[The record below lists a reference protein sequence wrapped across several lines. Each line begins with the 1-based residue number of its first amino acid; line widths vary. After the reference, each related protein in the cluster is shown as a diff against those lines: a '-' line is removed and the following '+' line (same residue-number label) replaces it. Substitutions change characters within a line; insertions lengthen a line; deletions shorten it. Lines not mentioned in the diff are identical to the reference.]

1 MDAASWPRARPCG
14 RLRSGPVRGADAFET
29 LVVDGGSAQARV
41 RRAHAT
47 RLCAGHFPGD
57 PFLPGAYLAGLMA
70 ELGGQLFRGRPL
82 TRIVR
87 SAFRARVTPHGDI
100 LVVARRAPRGRV
112 EAEVHA
118 GGACAARATFVF
130 GRPA

>member
-1 MDAASWPRARPCG
+1 MTTLGRAEIEAILPHRDPFLLVDEVLELGPGERVVARKTVTDA
-14 RLRSGPVRGADAFET
+14 D
-29 LVVDGGSAQARV
+29 
-41 RRAHAT
+41 
-47 RLCAGHFPGD
+47 CAGHFPGD

-70 ELGGQLFRGRPL
+70 ELGGRLLRGRPL

-87 SAFRARVTPHGDI
+87 SAFRTRVTPHGDI

-118 GGACAARATFVF
+118 GGACAARATFIF